1 MILQIIQLLL
11 ISLGF
16 NNTNSYNAPRSLHPQ
31 QRYTQ
36 SQRIRFNISPL
47 TLVILTFLGMILFVL
62 FIFLFMPGTES
73 GVVYNQFDNII

>member
-16 NNTNSYNAPRSLHPQ
+16 TNNNYNNPRSLYPQ

-36 SQRIRFNISPL
+36 PQPVRFQLSPL
-47 TLVILTFLGMILFVL
+47 TLLILFVVGIIVFVA
-62 FIFLFMPGTES
+62 FIFMFLPGNES
-73 GVVYNQFDNII
+73 TLVYNQFDNII

>member
-36 SQRIRFNISPL
+36 SQRVRFNISPL
-47 TLVILTFLGMILFVL
+47 ALLILFVVGIIVFAIFV
-62 FIFLFMPGTES
+62 FIACPPLDS
-73 GVVYNQFDNII
+73 GMYYNRLGSVI